1 MSSAKNTE
9 EDLMTFLLA
18 QIAGIFSSGE
28 LSTVSILFAAG
39 YVDHQRPEWIEFDG
53 PEEFIAIVSSARR
66 SLADLRVHASDVV
79 RVGDVE
85 AGVLHWA
92 GTADDDTHV
101 ERRTVE
107 ILRLKDEHVEEHWGL
122 ELSRSVAAT
131 TPNDDLTVITTPD
144 PQSNSDFG
152 ALLAALGERPNHR
165 MVEAALRATGW
176 TKVAAGDWAIALR
189 SPDGTM
195 AARISPFDPT
205 GPYAAALYREA
216 TATGQVP
223 ILHAHRRLA
232 GGGDLQ
238 IMEWLDPVPEHV
250 AAAVHRAIA
259 ERAPEYEELV
269 DTIQRIHERAKAE
282 LPWCGPLD
290 DNPSNIMRASDGHLV
305 VTDLFYADGPNLYAT
320 AAEDPDLVVARIPEH
335 ERRYLTEI
343 PLAGSGGWQPG
354 DQEAIRAGI
363 DAAEVRAILASA
375 TRDAASALAAE
386 GLGDLSGRLHG
397 RSGPAA
403 LSARSR
409 RMESR

>member
-1 MSSAKNTE
+1 
-9 EDLMTFLLA
+9 
-18 QIAGIFSSGE
+18 
-28 LSTVSILFAAG
+28 
-39 YVDHQRPEWIEFDG
+39 
-53 PEEFIAIVSSARR
+53 
-66 SLADLRVHASDVV
+66 
-79 RVGDVE
+79 
-85 AGVLHWA
+85 
-92 GTADDDTHV
+92 
-101 ERRTVE
+101 
-107 ILRLKDEHVEEHWGL
+107 
-122 ELSRSVAAT
+122 
-131 TPNDDLTVITTPD
+131 
-144 PQSNSDFG
+144 
-152 ALLAALGERPNHR
+152 
-165 MVEAALRATGW
+165 
-176 TKVAAGDWAIALR
+176 
-189 SPDGTM
+189 M

-238 IMEWLDPVPEHV
+238 DHGV
-250 AAAVHRAIA
+250 AGSRPRTRRRSRPPGNCELVL
-259 ERAPEYEELV
+259 EYEELV

-305 VTDLFYADGPNLYAT
+305 VTDLFYADGPDLYAT

-375 TRDAASALAAE
+375 TRDALLQLWRLRAR
-386 GLGDLSGRLHG
+386 DLRVVFTVVQA
-397 RSGPAA
+397 P
-403 LSARSR
+403 R
-409 RMESR
+409 R